1 MTTHS
6 IGRFPVPTVE
16 DMPYDLQERIRVV
29 NEKLGFVP
37 NVFWT
42 LAHRPNEFRAFFAYF
57 DALMLREGGLTKA
70 EREMIVVAT
79 TAENHCVY
87 CVVHHSAILRLRARH
102 PIIADQ
108 IAINYRR
115 ADLSV
120 RQRSMLDFAVKVA
133 TESHA
138 IGDEDFEELRE
149 HGFSDDDIWDIGAIT
164 AFFAHGSRLANLIGM
179 RPNDEFFALG
189 RAEVPSDDLIP
200 SGAR

>member
-1 MTTHS
+1 MTTHP
-6 IGRFPVPTVE
+6 IGRFTVPTIE
-16 DMPYDLQERIRVV
+16 EMPHDLQERIRLV

-87 CVVHHSAILRLRARH
+87 CVVHHSAILRLRARD
-102 PIIADQ
+102 PLIADQ

-120 RQRSMLDFAVKVA
+120 RQRLMLDFAVKVA

-138 IGDEDFEELRE
+138 LCDEDFDTLRE

-164 AFFAHGSRLANLIGM
+164 AFFAQGSRLANLIGM

-189 RAEVPSDDLIP
+189 RTEVPNRGLVA